1 MPTYV
6 CFISAHQS
14 QIDNVWDTK
23 HWSAM
28 LLSPGIHVP
37 GSGPID
43 ADRDFR
49 HCFRPSRDFYFFV
62 QVRSER
68 LTILDTSGPGYLN
81 FDRFIVPIFLV

>member
-49 HCFRPSRDFYFFV
+49 HCFRPSRDFHFL
-62 QVRSER
+62 SK
-68 LTILDTSGPGYLN
+68 SGPSFENCGWFSPRFEN
-81 FDRFIVPIFLV
+81 FN

>member
-37 GSGPID
+37 GSGRLMRTEISD
-43 ADRDFR
+43 IV
-49 HCFRPSRDFYFFV
+49 FV
-62 QVRSER
+62 RAEIFIFLSK
-68 LTILDTSGPGYLN
+68 SGPR
-81 FDRFIVPIFLV
+81 D